1 MLLNG
6 KPEELTRY
14 SKLKYNAKLFIE
26 KAHELWE
33 YSDLQIRCVYLIS
46 DLAKK
51 GQGVFSV
58 AYSTFQKM
66 FEQRFKM
73 KISLS
78 TVRRFFALMEKIGLL
93 SINEAKRKNEQQ
105 SANVYIVEQQCEELQ
120 DEQAHEHPC
129 EHQNI
134 ISKEIKN
141 DKQKTLNNT
150 DVNKENIIHELYVK
164 FIQKGLNKQTIM
176 KVINEIKNKRGISD
190 LKSYI
195 DTALNNVLHRVQV
208 KNGTKVFVSE
218 RMQMFYNFMNDDLQ
232 EPCSIQHKNGGTALY
247 DWVNN

>member
-14 SKLKYNAKLFIE
+14 SKLKYNVQLFIQ
-26 KAHELWE
+26 KAHELWH

-51 GQGVFSV
+51 GQGVFSI
-58 AYSTFQKM
+58 AHGTFQKM
-66 FEQRFKM
+66 FTQRFDM

-78 TVRRFFALMEKIGLL
+78 TVRRFFTLMEKIGLL

-105 SANVYIVEQQCEELQ
+105 SANVYIVEQQC
-120 DEQAHEHPC
+120 DEPQQEQPIEHPC

-134 ISKEIKN
+134 ISKEIKD
-141 DKQKTLNNT
+141 DKQKTLNNNN
-150 DVNKENIIHELYVK
+150 VNNTVIQNDIIHEEYIHARK
-164 FIQKGLNKQTIM
+164 NGISRKMFS
-176 KVINEIKNKRGISD
+176 KVIDEIKNKNNIRN

-195 DTALNNVLHRVQV
+195 RGTINNIINHISFR
-208 KNGTKVFVSE
+208 NGTRTYENPMS
-218 RMQMFYNFMNDDLQ
+218 QIFYQWLQ
-232 EPCSIQHKNGGTALY
+232 E
-247 DWVNN
+247 

>member
-14 SKLKYNAKLFIE
+14 SKLKYDAKLFVQ

-51 GQGVFSV
+51 GHGVFSI

-66 FEQRFKM
+66 FAQRFDM

-93 SINEAKRKNEQQ
+93 SINEAKRNNEQQ
-105 SANVYIVEQQCEELQ
+105 CDEPQQEQPV
-120 DEQAHEHPC
+120 EHPS
-129 EHQNI
+129 EHQNT
-134 ISKEIKN
+134 SFQEVD

-150 DVNKENIIHELYVK
+150 CVNNDVIQNEIIHDEYVFARENRISKKLFFKVVDEVKSKKGINSIGAYIRGAINNIINH
-164 FIQKGLNKQTIM
+164 
-176 KVINEIKNKRGISD
+176 ISF
-190 LKSYI
+190 
-195 DTALNNVLHRVQV
+195 R
-208 KNGTKVFVSE
+208 NGTRTYENPMS
-218 RMQMFYNFMNDDLQ
+218 QLFYDLLND
-232 EPCSIQHKNGGTALY
+232 NGHET
-247 DWVNN
+247 V

>member
-14 SKLKYNAKLFIE
+14 SKLKYNAQLFIQ

-51 GQGVFSV
+51 GSGVFSV

-66 FEQRFKM
+66 FAQRFDM

-105 SANVYIVEQQCEELQ
+105 SANVYIVEQQCTEPQ
-120 DEQAHEHPC
+120 QEQPIEHPS
-129 EHQNI
+129 EHQNT
-134 ISKEIKN
+134 SFQEVD

-150 DVNKENIIHELYVK
+150 IVNNDVIHDEYVFARKNGINKNL
-164 FIQKGLNKQTIM
+164 FF
-176 KVINEIKNKRGISD
+176 KVVDEIKNKRGINNIGA
-190 LKSYI
+190 YI
-195 DTALNNVLHRVQV
+195 RGTINNIINHISFRD
-208 KNGTKVFVSE
+208 GTKTYDNPMNQF
-218 RMQMFYNFMNDDLQ
+218 FYEWLH
-232 EPCSIQHKNGGTALY
+232 E
-247 DWVNN
+247 

>member
-14 SKLKYNAKLFIE
+14 SKLKYDAKLFIQ

-51 GQGVFSV
+51 GIGVFSI

-66 FEQRFKM
+66 FEQRFSM

-105 SANVYIVEQQCEELQ
+105 SANVYIVEQQCEEPQ
-120 DEQAHEHPC
+120 HEQPLEHPS
-129 EHQNI
+129 EHQNTV
-134 ISKEIKN
+134 SKETED
-141 DKQKTLNNT
+141 DKQKTLNNNN
-150 DVNKENIIHELYVK
+150 VNNTVIQNNVIHDEYVYARKNGISKKMFSKVIGEMKNKKGISNIGAYIRGAINNIINH
-164 FIQKGLNKQTIM
+164 
-176 KVINEIKNKRGISD
+176 ISF
-190 LKSYI
+190 
-195 DTALNNVLHRVQV
+195 R
-208 KNGTKVFVSE
+208 NGTRTYENPMSQF
-218 RMQMFYNFMNDDLQ
+218 FYNWLND
-232 EPCSIQHKNGGTALY
+232 NGHET
-247 DWVNN
+247 V